1 MRIQR
6 LETYTQRDL
15 SLVKVITDDGAEGMG
30 QISPYD
36 ADISSLVFHRL
47 VAPVALG
54 QDPMDLDLLVDR
66 IIVETFKYPGSFV
79 CRALAGLD
87 TAIWDL
93 RGQLESKSVCELL
106 GGAPCA
112 LTPYGSSMS
121 REITPKKEA
130 ERLVRLR
137 DDLGYRSFK
146 IRVGKENGR
155 DADEWPG
162 RTEALVPTVRQA
174 VGDEIDLKVDA
185 NSCYTPIKAIQ
196 VSRLLADN
204 GVSHFE
210 EPCPYWELD
219 WTAEVTRATNL
230 SVAGGEQDY
239 DLKQWERMTA
249 AHVMDIAQPD
259 VCYVG
264 GITRAKRAAKLAEK
278 AGMPFVPHSANLS
291 LVTVFTMHLLAATP
305 NRGPHFEFASRRSPG
320 SKASTTL
327 HYRCVT
333 GWSRFP
339 RGLAGVCRSTPA
351 GWPRR
356 NGRSASC
363 KQTIALSVL

>member
-6 LETYTQRDL
+6 LETYTQRHL
-15 SLVKVITDDGAEGMG
+15 SLVKIITDDGAQGIG

-36 ADISSLVFHRL
+36 ADISALVFHRL
-47 VAPVALG
+47 VAPIALG
-54 QDPMDLDLLVDR
+54 KDPMDLEMLVDR
-66 IIVETFKYPGSFV
+66 VMVETFKYPGSFV

-93 RGQLESKSVCELL
+93 KGKLEGKSVCELL
-106 GGAPCA
+106 GGTPCA

-121 REITPKKEA
+121 REITSKEEA

-137 DDLGYRSFK
+137 FELGYRSFK
-146 IRVGKENGR
+146 IRIGKENGH
-155 DADEWPG
+155 DEDEWPG
-162 RTEALVPTVRQA
+162 RTEELVPAVRRA
-174 VGDEIDLKVDA
+174 LGDEIDIKVDA
-185 NSCYTPIKAIQ
+185 NSCYTPHKAIE
-196 VSRLLADN
+196 VSRLLEDN

-219 WTAEVTRATNL
+219 WTAEVTRATHL

-249 AHVMDIAQPD
+249 AHTMDIAQPD
-259 VCYVG
+259 VCYIG
-264 GITRAKRAAKLAEK
+264 GITRAMRAARMAEK

-305 NRGPHFEFASRRSPG
+305 NRGPHFEFCIEKEPWFEDLYTPTLQVRDGLVQIPEGPG
-320 SKASTTL
+320 WG
-327 HYRCVT
+327 VQINP
-333 GWSRFP
+333 GW
-339 RGLAGVCRSTPA
+339 LANADLKVSE
-351 GWPRR
+351 
-356 NGRSASC
+356 
-363 KQTIALSVL
+363 L

>member
-1 MRIQR
+1 MKIQR
-6 LETYTQRDL
+6 LETYTHQRHL
-15 SLVKVITDDGAEGMG
+15 SLVRVITDDGAEGVG

-36 ADISSLVFHRL
+36 ADISALVFHRL

-54 QDPMDLDLLVDR
+54 KDPLDLDLLVDR
-66 IIVETFKYPGSFV
+66 ILVETFKYPGSFV

-93 RGQLESKSVCELL
+93 RGRLEDKSVSELL
-106 GGAPCA
+106 GGTPCA

-121 REITPKKEA
+121 REITPEEEA
-130 ERLVRLR
+130 ERLTRLR
-137 DDLGYRSFK
+137 DELGYQSFK
-146 IRVGKENGR
+146 IRVGKENGH
-155 DADEWPG
+155 DEDEWPG
-162 RTEALVPTVRQA
+162 RTKALVPAVRQA

-185 NSCYTPIKAIQ
+185 NSCYTPPKAIE
-196 VSRLLADN
+196 VSKLLEEN
-204 GVSHFE
+204 GISHFE

-219 WTAEVTRATNL
+219 WTAEVTAATNL

-259 VCYVG
+259 VCYLG
-264 GITRAKRAAKLAEK
+264 GITRAMRVARMAEK

-305 NRGPHFEFASRRSPG
+305 NRGPHFEFCIEDEPWFEGLYQPTLQVRDGQVQIPEGPG
-320 SKASTTL
+320 WGIEINSSWLDKAERQVSEL
-327 HYRCVT
+327 
-333 GWSRFP
+333 
-339 RGLAGVCRSTPA
+339 
-351 GWPRR
+351 
-356 NGRSASC
+356 
-363 KQTIALSVL
+363 